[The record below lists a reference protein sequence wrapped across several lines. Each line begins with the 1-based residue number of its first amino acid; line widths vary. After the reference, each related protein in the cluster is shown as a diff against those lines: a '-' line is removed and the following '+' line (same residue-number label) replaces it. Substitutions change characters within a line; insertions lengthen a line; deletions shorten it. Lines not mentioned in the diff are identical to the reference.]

1 MIHYIRMAK
10 KEGSDITK
18 TILTVV
24 ATAGVISLVL
34 LAPNTVQLLRFFKK
48 KYDPLYYVNKRAREM
63 IERGLLEKR
72 GASIMLTERGRR
84 YLEKVRI
91 KEKRGKKQKWDGKWR
106 VLIFD
111 VWEKRRGKR
120 DMLRREIKEFG
131 FVQLQQSVW
140 IYPFPCG
147 DFLELLKA
155 DLRFGKNIRYLIVE
169 QLDSDAKLRKRFGL

>member
-1 MIHYIRMAK
+1 
-10 KEGSDITK
+10 
-18 TILTVV
+18 
-24 ATAGVISLVL
+24 
-34 LAPNTVQLLRFFKK
+34 
-48 KYDPLYYVNKRAREM
+48 M

-147 DFLELLKA
+147 DFIELLKA